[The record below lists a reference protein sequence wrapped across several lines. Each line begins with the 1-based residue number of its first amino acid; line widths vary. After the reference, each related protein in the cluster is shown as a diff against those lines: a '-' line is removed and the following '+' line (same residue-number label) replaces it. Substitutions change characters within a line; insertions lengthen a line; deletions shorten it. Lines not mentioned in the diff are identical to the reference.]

1 MDLLQRIMDAAIT
14 QLGLNPAPS
23 PSDACVYC
31 GDPMTR
37 RGLLCDFCIAHADAT
52 AVDLVN
58 DWRSDDDAEA
68 L

>member
-1 MDLLQRIMDAAIT
+1 MTTLQRIMDAVIT
-14 QLGLNPAPS
+14 ELRLDPAP
-23 PSDACVYC
+23 PTRHCVYC

-37 RGLLCDFCIAHADAT
+37 RGLLCDFCIAHADAS

-58 DWRSDDDAEA
+58 DWRSDDDAQA